1 MKKTYTKPEIAFESF
16 ASCTSIAAG
25 CEVQP
30 NTQSNFHSCGLDVS
44 GEQVF
49 GVGLDF
55 GGCKDTQIGEND
67 DYNSICYHT
76 PSEDKNIFNS

>member
-25 CEVQP
+25 CEVKP
-30 NTQSNFHSCGLDVS
+30 DTQSNFNSCGLDVS

-49 GVGLDF
+49 GVGL
-55 GGCKDTQIGEND
+55 GGCKHTQIEEYD